1 MEPRNPGLRILP
13 PLAPNTKTDTMRHF
27 LILMILLVSCNN
39 SNQNLDYSRFDIY
52 SKQLPQIKLPLIYST
67 NSGIMTELPDINDS
81 DLSRFSKFW
90 NEKTIGKLYDS
101 KDYTII
107 VEREIGDYGP
117 VPIFITY
124 DKTGKMI
131 GSFNAYKTSGDDMG
145 YKSSE
150 YITVDNDK
158 TISVIDSTI
167 TWKITADKTN
177 IIEGSDSLSIG
188 NAIYKLDKKGIF
200 RKQ

>member
-1 MEPRNPGLRILP
+1 
-13 PLAPNTKTDTMRHF
+13 MRHF
-27 LILMILLVSCNN
+27 LILIILLVSCNN
-39 SNQNLDYSRFDIY
+39 SNQKQDFDYSRFDNY
-52 SKQLPQIKLPLIYST
+52 SKQLPKIKLTLIYST
-67 NSGIMTELPDINDS
+67 NSGIITELPAMNDS
-81 DLSRFSKFW
+81 DLFKFLKFW

-101 KDYTII
+101 KDYTVI

-124 DKTGKMI
+124 DKI
-131 GSFNAYKTSGDDMG
+131 GNIISSFNAYMTSGDDMG

-150 YITVDNDK
+150 YITVDSNK

-167 TWKITADKTN
+167 TWKLNADKTN
-177 IIEGSDSLSIG
+177 IIGGSDSLSIG
-188 NAIYKLDKKGIF
+188 NTIYRLDKKGIF